1 MEPLQRAASCVTESV
16 FRPSARGYSAGTGHA
31 MILNKGRPVRLSAAQ
46 PLLLFAQLEYDVV
59 RTDDVDRGP
68 WKVRTRGYRYH
79 VLSADEDEVA
89 LYHWHP
95 GGTSTYEDPHVHV
108 GPTQLHGEAII
119 TKRMHLPSGR
129 IAFEQVLTLMIREF
143 GVEPR
148 RDDHEA
154 VIEDCFS
161 RFAKWRTWT

>member
-16 FRPSARGYSAGTGHA
+16 FRPSVNGYRGGSGHA
-31 MILNKGRPVRLSAAQ
+31 MILNEGRPVRLRAAQ

-59 RTDDVDRGP
+59 RTDDVNRGP

-79 VLSADEDEVA
+79 VLSVDEREVV

-95 GGTSTYEDPHVHV
+95 GGASRYEDPHVHV
-108 GPTQLHGEAII
+108 GGSQLSHGAVL
-119 TKRMHLPSGR
+119 TGKTHLPGGR
-129 IAFEQVLTLMIREF
+129 IAFEQVLTLLIQECD
-143 GVEPR
+143 VVPL
-148 RDDHEA
+148 RDDH
-154 VIEDCFS
+154 VDVLDDCFQ